1 MIPLVSVE
9 GPTASG
15 KTGLAIRLAEA
26 LGAEI
31 ISADSRQIYTQM
43 DIGTAKP
50 TPQELAAVPHHLIGI
65 IDPGESYNVG
75 RFRSDA
81 LEALSGLRRRG
92 RLPLVCGGTG
102 LYVRG
107 LLEGLFPL
115 PQIPSEI
122 RESLKARLAAEGLE
136 TLYQELK
143 QVDPDFAAMLSPND
157 TQRVLR
163 GLEVHLA
170 SGRPISE
177 HWREQRR
184 DPQFRAF
191 RVLLDPPREVLYA
204 RINRRMEQMLERGLL
219 QEIQTLLDSGYTA
232 ASPGLSSLGYREFLP
247 HLAGSASLEEC
258 AALAAQHTRN
268 YAKRQCTWYRNC
280 KFDLTIAGED
290 VIISDV
296 AGRISAWLD

>member
-15 KTGLAIRLAEA
+15 KTGLAIRLADA
-26 LGAEI
+26 LGSEI
-31 ISADSRQIYTQM
+31 ISADSRQIYRQM

-50 TPQELAAVPHHLIGI
+50 TPEELAAVPHHLIGI
-65 IDPGESYNVG
+65 IDPSQSYNVG

-81 LEALSGLRRRG
+81 LEAVSGLRQRG
-92 RLPLVCGGTG
+92 LLPLVCGGTG

-107 LLEGLFPL
+107 LLDGLFPL
-115 PQIPSEI
+115 PQIPSEL
-122 RESLKARLAAEGLE
+122 RASLIDRLAAEGLAP
-136 TLYQELK
+136 LYEELK
-143 QVDPDFAAMLSPND
+143 RADPDFASRLSPND
-157 TQRVLR
+157 KQRVLR
-163 GLEVHLA
+163 GLEVYLA

-177 HWREQRR
+177 HWRSQNREPR
-184 DPQFRAF
+184 FSAF
-191 RVLLDPPREVLYA
+191 RVLLDPPRAELYA
-204 RINRRMEQMLERGLL
+204 RIDRRMELMLEQGLL

-247 HLAGSASLEEC
+247 YLAGSASLEEC